1 MSQQRQLAVNTI
13 ILSIGKAAGS
23 LASFLLLPLYTIFLT
38 PSQYGF
44 VDLILTYIILFTP
57 ILTFQLEMATFR
69 FLVDVRSD
77 DEAKKKIVSN
87 VLQIVLLTI
96 LILVVIYLVI
106 ASLFNLPYLWL
117 ILLNVVTAMIS
128 NISAQTARGFGE
140 NKKFASASIAA
151 GATLLLTG
159 SILIAGFNMG
169 INGVLLATSAASIAS
184 TTSIFISLKLYRY
197 ISLTAKDIVLK
208 KQLIGY
214 SLPLIPNTVSW
225 WIITVS
231 DRTIVTIILG
241 LTANGIYAVSN
252 RFAAMFLAFY
262 SVFEMSWGE
271 SASVHINAKNR
282 DSFFSD
288 VINTA
293 FKVFGSL
300 GLLLISVLPIIFPVV
315 IGSQFKDAMNYIP
328 ILILAVLFN
337 TIGGMYGSIYIAKK
351 LTKKIMYSSIISA
364 LINIS
369 LNLLL
374 IRFIGIYAAALST
387 AIAYL
392 AMAIF
397 RHFDI
402 KKFLTITYEKGI
414 FLTLAAAYA
423 LVISL
428 YYFNNPIGNI
438 VNILVTIGIV
448 IVLNKSIISKVLNRL
463 NK

>member
-1 MSQQRQLAVNTI
+1 MNQQRQLAINTI

-23 LASFLLLPLYTIFLT
+23 LASFLLLPLYTIYLT

-44 VDLILTYIILFTP
+44 VDLILTYIVLFTP

-69 FLVDVRSD
+69 FLVDVRD
-77 DEAKKKIVSN
+77 DNEAKKKIVSN
-87 VLQIVLLTI
+87 VLQIVILTI
-96 LILVVIYLVI
+96 LILVVIYLII
-106 ASLFNLPYLWL
+106 ASLFNLPFLWL

-140 NKKFASASIAA
+140 NKKFALASIAA
-151 GATLLLTG
+151 GATLLVTG
-159 SILIAGFNMG
+159 FMLIAVFHMG
-169 INGVLLATSAASIAS
+169 ISGVLLTTSAASIAS
-184 TTSIFISLKLYRY
+184 TISIFISLKLHRY
-197 ISLTAKDIVLK
+197 ISLSVKDSVLK
-208 KQLIGY
+208 RQLIGY

-225 WIITVS
+225 WIVTVS

-282 DSFFSD
+282 DSFYSD

-300 GLLLISVLPIIFPVV
+300 GLLLISVLPIVFPIV
-315 IGSQFKDAMNYIP
+315 IGSVFKDAMNYIP
-328 ILILAVLFN
+328 ILIVAVLFN
-337 TIGGMYGSIYIAKK
+337 VISGMYGSIYIAKK
-351 LTKKIMYSSIISA
+351 YTKKIMYSSIISA
-364 LINIS
+364 FINIS

-374 IRFIGIYAAALST
+374 IKSIGIYAAALST
-387 AIAYL
+387 AVAYL
-392 AMAIF
+392 ALAVF

-402 KKFLTITYEKGI
+402 KKFLTITYENGM
-414 FLTLAAAYA
+414 FLALIVSYA
-423 LVISL
+423 IVITL
-428 YYFNNPIGNI
+428 YYLNNPISNI
-438 VNILVTIGIV
+438 ANILITIV
-448 IVLNKSIISKVLNRL
+448 IVTVLNKKILKVVLEKVRQ
-463 NK
+463 